1 MNNLQ
6 DKCKIFGDFGCLAMD
21 YIYAALYDKAAPE
34 ELQFLDIMTLSVLYS
49 AFEDKTLLDDECT
62 VQSASK
68 LMKSVNGKDYKVT
81 KKLITSLDDI
91 PDDNKWRCI
100 RKSYNGHSHWAL
112 WKGKKLIFN
121 SLSHSQCYLF
131 GTFDQVREIEV

>member
-6 DKCKIFGDFGCLAMD
+6 DKCKVFGEYGCLAMD
-21 YIYAALYDKAAPE
+21 YIYAALYDVASPE
-34 ELQFLDIMTLSVLYS
+34 ELQFLDIMTLSALYS
-49 AFEDKTLLDDECT
+49 AFDDTTLLDNECT
-62 VQSASK
+62 VLSASA

-81 KKLITSLDDI
+81 KKTITSLDEI

-112 WKGKKLIFN
+112 WKGRKLMFN
-121 SLSHSQCYLF
+121 SMAKSNCYLY
-131 GTFDQVREIEV
+131 GTFDQVREIE